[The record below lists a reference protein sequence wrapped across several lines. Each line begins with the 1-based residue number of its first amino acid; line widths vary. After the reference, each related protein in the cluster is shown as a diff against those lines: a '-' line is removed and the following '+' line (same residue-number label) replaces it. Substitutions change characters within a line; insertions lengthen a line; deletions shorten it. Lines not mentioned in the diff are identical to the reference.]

1 MKASNGIVMVM
12 VMAMVVV
19 MVMVIVMVMVM
30 VMVMLM
36 TVFILLSNVMKT
48 LKPRRVIYMS
58 FTPRECTTENRK
70 KQKNEKS
77 DQTIN

>member
-12 VMAMVVV
+12 VMAMV
-19 MVMVIVMVMVM
+19 IVMVMVM
-30 VMVMLM
+30 VMVMI
-36 TVFILLSNVMKT
+36 VFILLSKIMKT